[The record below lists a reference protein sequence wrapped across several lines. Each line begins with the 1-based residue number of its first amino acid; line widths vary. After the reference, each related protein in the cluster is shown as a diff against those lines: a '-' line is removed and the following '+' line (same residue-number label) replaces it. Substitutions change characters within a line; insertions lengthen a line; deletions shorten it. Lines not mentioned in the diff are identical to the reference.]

1 LKEKYGW
8 NNEICLTIIER
19 EIQIGMTPEMV
30 KAAWGKPK
38 DVNRTTLTSFV
49 NEQWVYGDV
58 FNGSYVYFEGP
69 NQSSMKVSA
78 IQN

>member
-1 LKEKYGW
+1 
-8 NNEICLTIIER
+8 
-19 EIQIGMTPEMV
+19 MV